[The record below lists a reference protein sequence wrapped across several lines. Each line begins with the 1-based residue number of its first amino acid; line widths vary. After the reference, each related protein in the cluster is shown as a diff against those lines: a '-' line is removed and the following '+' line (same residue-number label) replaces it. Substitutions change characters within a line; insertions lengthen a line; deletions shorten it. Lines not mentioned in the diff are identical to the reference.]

1 MKILALGGCISIFA
15 ISPALAQTAPPISEK
30 DARAY
35 LRRLVELRDAEVAR
49 REAANKAK
57 LEAAKPDPV
66 KPDPGKSD
74 PGESDPEESDPLKS
88 DPLKSD
94 PVLPE
99 AIPDPVPADTL
110 PDPPKTD
117 PDAPLYRAEQ
127 GSELATSAKT
137 DEEENKLPPETV
149 SSQSPK
155 PSQRPVRAGSP
166 LEIKKAPGHSIHKPP
181 PRVVVLEVPAP
192 ARVLAAGPLLTE
204 KPASKR
210 RVPFRRTGPRTR
222 R

>member
-1 MKILALGGCISIFA
+1 MSPYIHAASPCCRWMKILALGGCISIFA

-74 PGESDPEESDPLKS
+74 PGESDP
-88 DPLKSD
+88 LKSD
-94 PVLPE
+94 PV
-99 AIPDPVPADTL
+99 

-127 GSELATSAKT
+127 GSELATSAKS

-181 PRVVVLEVPAP
+181 PRVIVLEVPAP
-192 ARVLAAGPLLTE
+192 ARVLPAEPLLTE

>member
-1 MKILALGGCISIFA
+1 MSIFA

-66 KPDPGKSD
+66 KPDPGEPD
-74 PGESDPEESDPLKS
+74 PGESDPGES

-94 PVLPE
+94 PVLH
-99 AIPDPVPADTL
+99 DPVPADTL
-110 PDPPKTD
+110 PDPVKPD

-127 GSELATSAKT
+127 RSELATSAKT

-149 SSQSPK
+149 SAQSPK

-192 ARVLAAGPLLTE
+192 ARVLPAGPLLTE

>member
-66 KPDPGKSD
+66 KPDPG
-74 PGESDPEESDPLKS
+74 ESD
-88 DPLKSD
+88 
-94 PVLPE
+94 
-99 AIPDPVPADTL
+99 T
-110 PDPPKTD
+110 
-117 PDAPLYRAEQ
+117 DAPLYRAEQ

-155 PSQRPVRAGSP
+155 PSQRPVRAVPP
-166 LEIKKAPGHSIHKPP
+166 LEIKKAPGHSIQNYP

-192 ARVLAAGPLLTE
+192 ARVLPAEPLLTE

>member
-1 MKILALGGCISIFA
+1 MKILALGGCMSIFA
-15 ISPALAQTAPPISEK
+15 ISPALSQTAPPISEK

-66 KPDPGKSD
+66 KPDPG
-74 PGESDPEESDPLKS
+74 ES
-88 DPLKSD
+88 
-94 PVLPE
+94 
-99 AIPDPVPADTL
+99 DPVPADTL

-127 GSELATSAKT
+127 RSELTTSAKT

-192 ARVLAAGPLLTE
+192 ARVLPAEPLLTE

>member
-66 KPDPGKSD
+66 KPDPG
-74 PGESDPEESDPLKS
+74 ESDPLKS
-88 DPLKSD
+88 A
-94 PVLPE
+94 PVLLE

-117 PDAPLYRAEQ
+117 TDAPLYRAEQ

-155 PSQRPVRAGSP
+155 PSQRPVRAVSP
-166 LEIKKAPGHSIHKPP
+166 LEIKKAPGHSIQKHP

-192 ARVLAAGPLLTE
+192 ARVLPAEPLLTE

>member
-1 MKILALGGCISIFA
+1 MSPYIHAASPCCRWMKILALGGCISIFA

-74 PGESDPEESDPLKS
+74 PGESDP
-88 DPLKSD
+88 
-94 PVLPE
+94 VL
-99 AIPDPVPADTL
+99 ADTL

-117 PDAPLYRAEQ
+117 TDAPLYRAEQ

-155 PSQRPVRAGSP
+155 PSQRPVRAVPP
-166 LEIKKAPGHSIHKPP
+166 LEIKKAPGHSIQNYP

-192 ARVLAAGPLLTE
+192 ARVLPAEPLLTE

>member
-1 MKILALGGCISIFA
+1 MSIFA
-15 ISPALAQTAPPISEK
+15 ISPALSQTAPPISEK

-66 KPDPGKSD
+66 KPDPGEPD
-74 PGESDPEESDPLKS
+74 PGES

-94 PVLPE
+94 PVLH
-99 AIPDPVPADTL
+99 DPVKP
-110 PDPPKTD
+110 D

-127 GSELATSAKT
+127 RSELTTSAKT

-166 LEIKKAPGHSIHKPP
+166 LEIKKATGHSIHKPP
-181 PRVVVLEVPAP
+181 PRGVVLEVPAP
-192 ARVLAAGPLLTE
+192 ARVLPAGPLLTE

>member
-1 MKILALGGCISIFA
+1 MSIFA

-74 PGESDPEESDPLKS
+74 P
-88 DPLKSD
+88 
-94 PVLPE
+94 
-99 AIPDPVPADTL
+99 VPADTL

-127 GSELATSAKT
+127 GSELATSAKS

-192 ARVLAAGPLLTE
+192 ARVLPAEPLLTE

>member
-1 MKILALGGCISIFA
+1 MSIFA
-15 ISPALAQTAPPISEK
+15 ISPALSQTAPPISEK

-66 KPDPGKSD
+66 KPDPVKPD
-74 PGESDPEESDPLKS
+74 PGEPDPGES

-94 PVLPE
+94 PVLH
-99 AIPDPVPADTL
+99 DPVKP
-110 PDPPKTD
+110 D

-127 GSELATSAKT
+127 RSELATSAKT

-149 SSQSPK
+149 SAQSPK

-166 LEIKKAPGHSIHKPP
+166 IEIKKAPGHSIHKPP

-192 ARVLAAGPLLTE
+192 ARVLPAGPLLTE

>member
-1 MKILALGGCISIFA
+1 MSIFA
-15 ISPALAQTAPPISEK
+15 ISPALSQTAPPISEK

-66 KPDPGKSD
+66 KPDPGEPD
-74 PGESDPEESDPLKS
+74 PGES

-94 PVLPE
+94 PVLH
-99 AIPDPVPADTL
+99 DPVPADTL
-110 PDPPKTD
+110 PDPVKPD

-127 GSELATSAKT
+127 RSELATSAKT

-149 SSQSPK
+149 SAQSPK

-192 ARVLAAGPLLTE
+192 ARVLPAGPLLTE

>member
-1 MKILALGGCISIFA
+1 MSIFA

-66 KPDPGKSD
+66 KPDPG
-74 PGESDPEESDPLKS
+74 ES

-127 GSELATSAKT
+127 RSELATSAKT
-137 DEEENKLPPETV
+137 DEEENKVPPETV

-181 PRVVVLEVPAP
+181 PRVIVLEVPAP
-192 ARVLAAGPLLTE
+192 ARVLPAEPLLTE

>member
-66 KPDPGKSD
+66 KPDPG
-74 PGESDPEESDPLKS
+74 ES

-94 PVLPE
+94 PVLLE

-117 PDAPLYRAEQ
+117 TDAPLYRAEQ

-155 PSQRPVRAGSP
+155 PSQRPVRAVSP
-166 LEIKKAPGHSIHKPP
+166 LEIKKAPGHSIQKHP

-192 ARVLAAGPLLTE
+192 ARVLPAEPLLTE